1 MAISRYQVMLLQNGR
16 TQKDIAEEIGSHQSH
31 VSDWLNGRK
40 IPNSSSLHK
49 LAKAL
54 GVTPEHLINELDVIR
69 NNYSTKST
77 EEKQENKSNY
87 WG

>member
-40 IPNSSSLHK
+40 VPNSSSLHK

-69 NNYSTKST
+69 KNYSTKST
-77 EEKQENKSNY
+77 EDKQENKSNY

>member
-40 IPNSSSLHK
+40 VPNSSSLHK
-49 LAKAL
+49 LANAL
-54 GVTPEHLINELDVIR
+54 GVTPEHLINELDIIR